1 MYSENA
7 TQVALVIALY
17 LGITFVFAFVS
28 GRKTSKG
35 DFMSEYFVG
44 GRQTG
49 PWVLGLTWIAT
60 MASGGTFIGVP
71 GLIHSYGWIV
81 FLWIAGFMMV
91 ITTGFGILGKRVGQ
105 VGAKTGALT
114 FSDVLR
120 DRFESPA
127 IGMLS
132 AAMIVLLYLAYMVAQ
147 YAAGARVLEAVIGL
161 PYHWGVIG
169 FAVSVGLY
177 TAYGGFRAVAW
188 TDSFQAIVMLFGVML
203 TAYFAVQLAG
213 GMDAINAQLAEQSEE
228 LVSGP
233 GPDNFLP
240 LVAAI
245 SFFILMPLS
254 QLGQPAL
261 ISRFLTFTGTAAL
274 KRAAFLTG
282 VYVCIMYPLII
293 IVGIASR
300 VLVPDIEAPDH
311 ALTAVVML
319 SVPALLAG
327 FIIAA
332 PVSAIMS
339 SLSSFLLVSAGA
351 LVRDIYQRNFNPNM
365 SGATAKRLTHLM
377 TGLITLVGLGL
388 ALNPPEYLQLIVV
401 FAGTGLGATFA
412 WPSILA
418 IFWPRMNKVGC
429 LTGILGGFVSFVVQ
443 YSAMGGT
450 SFLGFHP
457 FVWSFLISLLGCIV
471 GSLITPRQSEAHL
484 RIYFGSPIDE
494 RLPARGVQPR
504 PQPQQRGAVDPAE

>member
-17 LGITFVFAFVS
+17 LGITFLFAFIS
-28 GRKTSKG
+28 GRKTAEG
-35 DFMSEYFVG
+35 DFMEEYFVG

-49 PWVLGLTWIAT
+49 PWILGLTWIAT

-105 VGAKTGALT
+105 LGAKTGALT
-114 FSDVLR
+114 FPDLLR
-120 DRFESPA
+120 DRFESPL

-147 YAAGARVLEAVIGL
+147 YAAGARVLEAVVGI
-161 PYHWGVIG
+161 PYVWGVIG

-188 TDSFQAIVMLFGVML
+188 TDSFQAVVMLIGVII
-203 TAYFAVQLAG
+203 TAIFAVRLAG
-213 GMDAINAQLAEQSEE
+213 GMSAIDAELARQNEE
-228 LVSGP
+228 LLSGP
-233 GPDNFLP
+233 GPSNFLP
-240 LVAAI
+240 LAAAV

-282 VYVCIMYPLII
+282 IYVCIMYPLII
-293 IVGIASR
+293 LVGIASR

-311 ALTAVVML
+311 ALTAVVMI

-351 LVRDIYQRNFNPNM
+351 LVRDIYQRNFNPELE
-365 SGATAKRLTHLM
+365 GDKAKRLTHIL
-377 TGLITLVGLGL
+377 TGVITVVGLLL
-388 ALNPPEYLQLIVV
+388 ALNPPQYLQLIVV

-418 IFWPRMNKVGC
+418 IFWPRMNKAGC
-429 LTGILGGFVSFVVQ
+429 LGGIFGGFLSFVAQ
-443 YSAMGGT
+443 YSTMGGT
-450 SFLGFHP
+450 SFGGFHP
-457 FVWSFLISLLGCIV
+457 FVWSFLLSLACCV
-471 GSLITPRQSEAHL
+471 AGSLATPRQSREHL
-484 RIYFGSPIDE
+484 RLYFGAAATPDE
-494 RLPARGVQPR
+494 LPLAAE
-504 PQPQQRGAVDPAE
+504 PQPQR

>member
-17 LGITFVFAFVS
+17 LGITFLFAFAS
-28 GRKTSKG
+28 GRKTAKG
-35 DFMSEYFVG
+35 DFMEEYFVG

-49 PWVLGLTWIAT
+49 PWILGLTWIAT

-71 GLIHSYGWIV
+71 GLIHSHGWIV

-105 VGAKTGALT
+105 LGAKTGALT
-114 FSDVLR
+114 FPDLLR
-120 DRFESPA
+120 DRFESPS
-127 IGMLS
+127 IGILS
-132 AAMIVLLYLAYMVAQ
+132 AVMIVLLYLAYMVAQ
-147 YAAGARVLEAVIGL
+147 YAAGARVLEAVVGI
-161 PYHWGVIG
+161 PYTYGVIG

-188 TDSFQAIVMLFGVML
+188 TDSFQAVVMLFGVIL
-203 TAYFAVQLAG
+203 TAFFAVKLAG
-213 GMDAINAQLAEQSEE
+213 GMDAINAELAAQSEE

-233 GPDNFLP
+233 GPNNFLP

-319 SVPALLAG
+319 TVPALLAG

-351 LVRDIYQRNFNPNM
+351 LVRDVYQRNFNPDL
-365 SGATAKRLTHLM
+365 SGDKAKRLTHAM
-377 TGLITLVGLGL
+377 TALITLVGVVL
-388 ALNPPEYLQLIVV
+388 ALNPPTYLQLIVV

-418 IFWPRMNKVGC
+418 IFWPRMNKAGC
-429 LTGILGGFVSFVVQ
+429 LAGIITGFASFVLQ
-443 YSAMGGT
+443 YSTMGDS

-457 FVWSFLISLLGCIV
+457 FVWSFLISLAGCI
-471 GSLITPRQSEAHL
+471 GGTLMTPRQSIEHL
-484 RIYFGSPIDE
+484 SVYFGRPLGGDE
-494 RLPARGVQPR
+494 SEDRAVVH
-504 PQPQQRGAVDPAE
+504 PQAQA

>member
-17 LGITFVFAFVS
+17 LGITFLFAFVS
-28 GRKTSKG
+28 GRKTAEG
-35 DFMSEYFVG
+35 DFMEEYFVG

-49 PWVLGLTWIAT
+49 PWILGLTWIAT

-114 FSDVLR
+114 FPDLLR
-120 DRFESPA
+120 DRFESPL
-127 IGMLS
+127 IGILS
-132 AAMIVLLYLAYMVAQ
+132 AVMIVLLYLAYMVAQ
-147 YAAGARVLEAVIGL
+147 YAAGARVLEAVVGV
-161 PYHWGVIG
+161 PYHYGVIG

-188 TDSFQAIVMLFGVML
+188 TDSFQAVVMLFGVML
-203 TAYFAVQLAG
+203 TAYFAVNLAG
-213 GMDAINAQLAEQSEE
+213 GMEAINAELATQSEE
-228 LVSGP
+228 LISGP
-233 GPDNFLP
+233 GPNAFLP
-240 LVAAI
+240 LAAAL

-282 VYVCIMYPLII
+282 IYVCIMYPLII
-293 IVGIASR
+293 IVGVASR

-319 SVPALLAG
+319 TVPAVLAG

-351 LVRDIYQRNFNPNM
+351 LVRDVYQRNFNPALA
-365 SGATAKRLTHLM
+365 GDKAKRLTHVM
-377 TGLITLVGLGL
+377 TAVITIAGVAL
-388 ALNPPEYLQLIVV
+388 ALNPPTYLQLIVV

-418 IFWPRMNKVGC
+418 IFWPRMNKAGC
-429 LTGILGGFVSFVVQ
+429 LTGIIAGFASFVLQ
-443 YSAMGGT
+443 YSTMGGT
-450 SFLGFHP
+450 SYLGLHP
-457 FVWSFLISLLGCIV
+457 FVWSFMISLAGCVV
-471 GSLITPRQSEAHL
+471 GSLATPRQSSEHL
-484 RIYFGSPIDE
+484 SLYFGRPLDGDE
-494 RLPARGVQPR
+494 GEKRTVVE
-504 PQPQQRGAVDPAE
+504 PQTQA

>member
-7 TQVALVIALY
+7 TQVAIVIAIY
-17 LGITFVFAFVS
+17 LAITFGFAFLS
-28 GRKTSKG
+28 GRKTEKG
-35 DFMSEYFVG
+35 DFMEEYFVG

-49 PWVLGLTWIAT
+49 PWILGLTWIAT

-105 VGAKTGALT
+105 VGARTGALT
-114 FSDVLR
+114 FSDLLR
-120 DRFESPA
+120 DRFQSPL

-132 AAMIVLLYLAYMVAQ
+132 ALMIVLLYLAYMVAQ
-147 YAAGARVLEAVIGL
+147 YAAGARVLEAVVGI
-161 PYHWGVIG
+161 PYVWGVIG

-188 TDSFQAIVMLFGVML
+188 TDSFQAVVMLIGVMI
-203 TAYFAVQLAG
+203 TAWCAVRLAG
-213 GMDAINAQLAEQSEE
+213 GMDAINAELAAQNAE
-228 LVSGP
+228 LLSGP
-233 GPDNFLP
+233 GPDAFLP

-261 ISRFLTFTGTAAL
+261 ISRFLTFTGTAAI

-282 VYVCIMYPLII
+282 IYVCVLYPLVIV
-293 IVGIASR
+293 VGIASR
-300 VLVPDIEAPDH
+300 VLAPDIEAPDH

-351 LVRDIYQRNFNPNM
+351 VVRDIYQRNFDHEM
-365 SGATAKRLTHLM
+365 SGDKAKRLTHVM
-377 TGLITLVGLGL
+377 TGVITLVGLLL

-418 IFWPRMNKVGC
+418 IFWPRMNKAGC
-429 LTGILGGFVSFVVQ
+429 LAGIIVGFTSFVAQ
-443 YSAMGGT
+443 YSTMGGT
-450 SFLGFHP
+450 SFFGFHP
-457 FVWSFLISLLGCIV
+457 FVWSFGLSLLGCIA
-471 GSLITPRQSEAHL
+471 GSLATPRQDDEHL
-484 RIYFGSPIDE
+484 RIYYGTTPEAE
-494 RLPARGVQPR
+494 RRSRPDAV
-504 PQPQQRGAVDPAE
+504 PQPGE